1 LSSKP
6 AVWLR
11 AAAVVTVAGLAL
23 AGCAKKENT
32 GGGGAP
38 ATGGNQAQP
47 SAGWPETKEVQIVP
61 GKPGGT
67 FHLGVTEPTAIDPFN
82 AQESEGINITQ
93 YLFTGLIRVKP
104 DGTVEPGVAE
114 KWTPNDDCSEWTFT
128 LKKGTKFT
136 NGEEVTSK
144 SFKTGWERE
153 AVKSAASEVAYHMEP
168 IQGFK
173 ELQDGTA
180 TTFSGVDAS
189 DPATLKVKLTEK
201 DCEFFLRT
209 YHSVFSPIPSTAGP
223 ADNKAFNDLPLGN
236 GLFKMAGPW
245 QHDKGIKLVR
255 NDDYGYGQKAYLDA
269 VEFTIV
275 PNGSK
280 DEFDGFNNG
289 TFDWARMPTPVL
301 TQARADNEP
310 KGKWIRKN
318 TNGMNYLLVMA
329 TQKPLDTA
337 NARKAVSMAIDRNAI
352 VEGVFKNSQTPS
364 TTLVPPVFKNGY
376 QSGVCTACKFDL
388 EQAKKLASESGL
400 AAGTELKMQFN
411 ADAGHDEY
419 MAAIKQQLEKNLGL
433 KVTMTAVQFKDMLN
447 NEQQP
452 GTTGLF
458 RAAWGADYPTV
469 SNFLAPLLK
478 CSAIGTT
485 DPAQPTSGDN
495 RGRYCNKAFDDLLD
509 KGKASK
515 DEAERIKDYQQAE
528 KIAIG
533 DDLALIPLWNRTQNR
548 LANSDK
554 FVNLRMDFNENA
566 DLSVISVK

>member
-1 LSSKP
+1 
-6 AVWLR
+6 VWLR
-11 AAAVVTVAGLAL
+11 AAAVVTAAGLAV

-32 GGGGAP
+32 GTGGGP
-38 ATGGNQAQP
+38 ASGANTAP

-67 FHLGVTEPTAIDPFN
+67 FHQGLTEPTAIDPFN
-82 AQESEGINITQ
+82 AQESEGINVTQ

-104 DGTVEPGVAE
+104 DGSVEPGVAE
-114 KWTPNDDCSEWTFT
+114 KWSPNADCSEWTFT

-173 ELQDGTA
+173 ELQAGTA
-180 TTFSGVDAS
+180 TAFSGVNAD
-189 DPATLKVKLTEK
+189 DPATLKVKLTEN

-209 YHSVFSPIPSTAGP
+209 FHTVFSPIPSSAGG
-223 ADNKAFNDLPLGN
+223 ADNKAYNDMPVGN
-236 GLFKMAGPW
+236 GLFKMASPW
-245 QHDKGIKLVR
+245 QHDKGIKLLR
-255 NDDYGYGQKAYLDA
+255 NDDYGAGPKAYLDS

-275 PNGSK
+275 PNGNK

-289 TFDWARMPTPVL
+289 TFDWARMPVPVL
-301 TQARADNEP
+301 TQARADNES
-310 KGKWIRKN
+310 KGNWIRKN
-318 TNGMNYLLVMA
+318 TNGMNYLLAMV

-337 NARKAVSMAIDRNAI
+337 NARKAVSMAIDRNTI
-352 VEGVFKNSQTPS
+352 VDGVFKGSQTPS

-388 EQAKKLASESGL
+388 EAAKKLATDSGL
-400 AAGTELKMQFN
+400 VPGTELKMQFN

-433 KVTMTAVQFKDMLN
+433 KVTMTSVQFKDMLN

-452 GTTGLF
+452 GATGVF
-458 RAAWGADYPTV
+458 RAAWGADYPTM
-469 SNFLAPLLK
+469 SNFLSPLLK
-478 CSAIGTT
+478 CSSIGTT
-485 DPAQPTSGDN
+485 DPTQPTSGDN

-515 DEAERIKDYQQAE
+515 DDAERVKLYQQAE

-533 DDLALIPLWNRTQNR
+533 DDQALIPLWNRTQNR
-548 LANSDK
+548 LANSAK
-554 FVNLRMDFNENA
+554 FVNLRMDFNENC
-566 DLSVISVK
+566 DLSVVSVK

>member
-1 LSSKP
+1 LSRN
-6 AVWLR
+6 ATVWLR

-32 GGGGAP
+32 GTGGGP
-38 ATGGNQAQP
+38 ASGANVAP

-67 FHLGVTEPTAIDPFN
+67 WRQGLTEPTAIDPFN
-82 AQESEGINITQ
+82 AQESEGINVTQ

-104 DGTVEPGVAE
+104 DGSVEPGVAE
-114 KWTPNDDCSEWTFT
+114 KWTPNADCSEWTFS

-168 IQGFK
+168 IKGFK

-180 TTFSGVDAS
+180 TTFSGLNAD
-189 DPATLKVKLTEK
+189 DPATLKVTLTEA
-201 DCEFFLRT
+201 DCEFYLRT
-209 YHSVFSPIPSTAGP
+209 FHTVFSPIPSTAGP
-223 ADNKAFNDLPLGN
+223 ADNKAYNDMPLGN

-255 NDDYGYGQKAYLDA
+255 NDDYGAGPKAYLDA
-269 VEFTIV
+269 AEFTIV
-275 PNGSK
+275 PNGNK

-289 TFDWARMPTPVL
+289 TFDWARMPVPVL
-301 TQARADNEP
+301 TQARADNES
-310 KGKWIRKN
+310 KGNWIRKN
-318 TNGMNYLLVMA
+318 TNGMNYLLAMV

-337 NARKAVSMAIDRNAI
+337 KARKAISMAIDRNTI
-352 VEGVFKNSQTPS
+352 VDGVFKGSQTPS

-376 QSGVCTACKFDL
+376 QPGVCTACKFDL
-388 EQAKKLASESGL
+388 EAAKKLATDSGL
-400 AAGTELKMQFN
+400 VAGTELKMQFN

-433 KVTMTAVQFKDMLN
+433 KVTMTSVQFKDMLN

-452 GTTGLF
+452 ASTGLF
-458 RAAWGADYPTV
+458 RAAWGADYPTAG
-469 SNFLAPLLK
+469 NFLAPLLK
-478 CSAIGTT
+478 CSSIGTT
-485 DPAQPTSGDN
+485 DPSQPTTGDN
-495 RGRYCNKAFDDLLD
+495 RGRYCSKAFDDLLD
-509 KGKASK
+509 KAKAAK
-515 DEAERIKDYQQAE
+515 DDNERVKIYQQAE

-548 LANSDK
+548 LANSAK

-566 DLSVISVK
+566 DLSVISIK